1 MQVEVL
7 VQRIVLI
14 LLSIVLFSCVKNEVP
29 TLSTAEVTNITGT
42 TATSGGTITNEGSGT
57 VVERGICWSKD
68 ITPTIED
75 SKTVEGGGAGAFIS
89 NMTNLDASTTYYVR
103 AYAKNEAGIG
113 YGMTMSFSTLGQIPS
128 ATTLSATEIS
138 TTSAVLNGVVNPNYL
153 STSVAFDYGKTT
165 DYGQTITANQSP
177 LTGNSNTPI
186 SLVITSLDPGFIYH
200 FRIKT
205 TNALGTTYGNDVEF
219 TTLGQPP
226 IAQTQQPSSVR
237 TTIATLNGIVNAN
250 HLNTTVTFEYG
261 TTTTYSHS
269 IAANQNPITG
279 NTPNN
284 VSADLKELNVG
295 TTYHYRVRAENSLG
309 TALGYDITFT
319 TSFDPVLPTVSTSAP
334 RPTSTSSGT
343 SGGNVTDDG
352 GSPVTKRGVCWSTS
366 QDPTLDDSY
375 TENGEGTGIF
385 TSNITG
391 LSPNTTYY
399 VRAYAINADGTAYGI
414 DRTFTTDP
422 VTVTDRDGNV
432 YHVIRI
438 GSQLWFK
445 ENLKTTTF
453 SNGNSIPHV
462 SNGSAWSTLTDPG
475 YCWYNN
481 NDGNKDVYGALY
493 NWYAVETGNL
503 CPTGWRVPSDDD
515 CLALEKY
522 DGNNESTIGGKLKE
536 EGTEHWT
543 SPNTGATDE
552 WGFTALPGG
561 HRTASGLYDNIRD
574 HGHWWTSTSYS
585 ETDAW
590 GRRLQYNEVKTF
602 RFFVNKKT
610 GKSIRC
616 LRD

>member
-1 MQVEVL
+1 MIPSPHKNFSNFKFYNKRSRSEQSFLNEY
-7 VQRIVLI
+7 IVKASHFFKTVFKI
-14 LLSIVLFSCVKNEVP
+14 AIIIPLLFAGCERQKLPKL
-29 TLSTAEVTNITGT
+29 TTTEVTEIEPTCAVTGGNITHDGNSDIIVRGVVWGT
-42 TATSGGTITNEGSGT
+42 GKSPEIDGPRTTDGYGTGSFVTKLCGLEPNT
-57 VVERGICWSKD
+57 
-68 ITPTIED
+68 
-75 SKTVEGGGAGAFIS
+75 
-89 NMTNLDASTTYYVR
+89 LYYVR
-103 AYAKNEAGIG
+103 AYAINNVGTAYGNEL
-113 YGMTMSFSTLGQIPS
+113 SF
-128 ATTLSATEIS
+128 TTIENSVPILTTDAVSSITQ
-138 TTSAVLNGVVNPNYL
+138 TSAVAGGTITSDGGSAIEQRGVCWSTSPMPDTEDNVVNAA
-153 STSVAFDYGKTT
+153 SGGTGKFTCP
-165 DYGQTITANQSP
+165 ITG
-177 LTGNSNTPI
+177 LTGNSK
-186 SLVITSLDPGFIYH
+186 Y
-200 FRIKT
+200 
-205 TNALGTTYGNDVEF
+205 Y
-219 TTLGQPP
+219 
-226 IAQTQQPSSVR
+226 
-237 TTIATLNGIVNAN
+237 
-250 HLNTTVTFEYG
+250 
-261 TTTTYSHS
+261 
-269 IAANQNPITG
+269 
-279 NTPNN
+279 
-284 VSADLKELNVG
+284 
-295 TTYHYRVRAENSLG
+295 VRAFATNYEG
-309 TALGYDITFT
+309 TAYGQETSFT
-319 TSFDPVLPTVSTSAP
+319 TSPVLPSVTTTAP
-334 RPTSTSSGT
+334 RPASTSTGT
-343 SGGNVTDDG
+343 SGGNVTDNG
-352 GSPVTKRGVCWSTS
+352 GSPVTVRGVCWSTS
-366 QDPTLDDSY
+366 QNPTVEDHF
-375 TENGEGTGIF
+375 TENGEGNGSF
-385 TSNITG
+385 TSSITE
-391 LSPNTTYY
+391 LAPNTTYH
-399 VRAYAINADGTAYGI
+399 VRAYATNDVGTAYGS

-422 VTVTDRDGNV
+422 LTVTDRDGNV

-561 HRTASGLYDNIRD
+561 HRTASGLFDNIRD
-574 HGHWWTSTSYS
+574 HGQWWTSTVYS

-616 LRD
+616 MKD